1 VTSDPFA
8 DLQPAIQYHVLNS
21 LGWTRLRP
29 LQQES
34 IRPVLRGDDALL
46 IAPTAGGKTEAAMLP
61 LLSRMDAERW
71 YGLSV
76 VYVCPLRALLNNLEP
91 RLSLMAG
98 WLGRRV
104 ALWHGDVTDS
114 VKRRLAT
121 DPPDILLTTPESLE
135 GMLISGRV
143 DHTWAFGTLRTV
155 VVDELHAFAGDDRGW
170 HLLGVLSR
178 LSRVARHPL
187 QRIGLSATIGNPQM
201 LLDWLADGS
210 PHPRIVV
217 NPPSPEAAAPEIQLD
232 HAGSLQNAAIVIARL
247 HQGAKRLVFCD
258 SRAQAEKLAVALR
271 SYGVTTYVSHSSL
284 SADARRQ
291 TEAAFTTGSNCVIV
305 ATSTL
310 ELGIDIG
317 DLDHVIQIDAPG
329 TVASFLQRLGRTG
342 RRPGTARNALF
353 LTTRDET
360 LWAATALLLLWQRG
374 YVEPVIPPTLPRH
387 IVAQQILGLV
397 LQERQVVRADIQEW
411 LGGLADTPGVS
422 ETLCH
427 LIAEEFLIDL
437 GELITIGPRAEQEF
451 GRRFFRDLTSAFT
464 SEPSFTA
471 FSGREALG
479 ELPALV
485 LASRRPAG
493 PLTVL
498 LGGRSWT
505 VRQVDW
511 RARRV
516 SVEPSDR
523 PGFTHWAG
531 TGRVMSYPLARAHH
545 DVLTGSDPA
554 VGLSRRAREG
564 LADLRRRLSFA
575 DTDPSLHANTDPGG
589 ALRTYLVHTPGKAPI
604 WWTFAGHA
612 ANATLSD
619 GLPGLVDCDV
629 TVGPLRMR
637 MRPEITASQIR
648 VAIEDGRDRLI
659 ASVPSVDDQAVD
671 ALKFSAAVPRSLAVE
686 TVSRRLSDPG
696 GVSSTVDSVIWDV
709 RLTT

>member
-1 VTSDPFA
+1 MSSDPFA
-8 DLQPAIQYHVLNS
+8 DLRPAIQYHVLNS
-21 LGWTRLRP
+21 LGWARLRP

-34 IRPVLRGDDALL
+34 IRPVLGGDDALL
-46 IAPTAGGKTEAAMLP
+46 IAPTAGGKTEAVMLP

-71 YGLSV
+71 HGLSV

-91 RLSLMAG
+91 RLRLMAG

-104 ALWHGDVTDS
+104 AVWHGDVTAS
-114 VKRRLAT
+114 VKSRLAT

-143 DHTWAFGTLRTV
+143 DHTWAFGNLRAV

-178 LSRVARHPL
+178 LARVAGHPL
-187 QRIGLSATIGNPQM
+187 QRIGLSATIGNPHM

-217 NPPSPEAAAPEIQLD
+217 NPPSPEAALPEIQLD

-247 HQGAKRLVFCD
+247 HQGDKRLVFCD

-271 SYGVTTYVSHSSL
+271 GYGVTTYVSHSSL

-291 TEAAFTTGSNCVIV
+291 TEAAFATASNCVIV

-342 RRPGTARNALF
+342 RRPDTARNALF

-360 LWAATALLLLWQRG
+360 LWTAAALLLLWQRG
-374 YVEPVIPPTLPRH
+374 YVEPVTPPVLPRH
-387 IVAQQILGLV
+387 IVAQQIMGLV
-397 LQERQVVRADIQEW
+397 LQERQVVRADITAW

-422 ETLCH
+422 EVLQH
-427 LIAEEFLIDL
+427 LVAQEFLIDVAGL
-437 GELITIGPRAEQEF
+437 VSIGPRAEQEF

-464 SEPSFTA
+464 SEPSFRA
-471 FSGREALG
+471 FAGREALG
-479 ELPALV
+479 ELPALA
-485 LASRRPAG
+485 LASRRTGG

-511 RARRV
+511 RTRRV

-531 TGRVMSYPLARAHH
+531 TGRVMSHALARAHQN
-545 DVLTGSDPA
+545 VLVGSDPE
-554 VGLSRRAREG
+554 VGLSRRACDG
-564 LADLRRRLSFA
+564 LAALREKLSFTEA
-575 DTDPSLHANTDPGG
+575 AAKVDPNGASL
-589 ALRTYLVHTPGKAPI
+589 TYLVHMPGEAPS

-612 ANATLSD
+612 ANTTLSD
-619 GLPGLVDCDV
+619 ALPDLVDPDT
-629 TVGPLRMR
+629 TVGPLRLR
-637 MRPEITASQIR
+637 MRPSASASQIR
-648 VAIEDGRDRLI
+648 DAIDSDRDRLI
-659 ASVPSVDDQAVD
+659 ATAPSVDDQAVD

-686 TVSRRLSDPG
+686 TVSRRLSDPEG
-696 GVSSTVDSVIWDV
+696 MCSTIDSAISDV
-709 RLTT
+709 RLTI

>member
-1 VTSDPFA
+1 MTSDPFA
-8 DLQPAIQYHVLNS
+8 DLQSAIQYHVLNS
-21 LGWTRLRP
+21 LGWTGLRP

-34 IRPVLRGDDALL
+34 IRPVLRGADALL

-71 YGLSV
+71 HGLSV

-91 RLSLMAG
+91 RLSMMAG

-114 VKRRLAT
+114 VKRRLAV

-143 DHTWAFGTLRTV
+143 DHTWAFGTLRAAV
-155 VVDELHAFAGDDRGW
+155 IDELHAFAGDDRGW

-178 LSRVARHPL
+178 LSRVAGHPL
-187 QRIGLSATIGNPQM
+187 QRIGLSATIGNPQA
-201 LLDWLADGS
+201 LLEWLADGS
-210 PHPRIVV
+210 AHPRMVV

-247 HQGAKRLVFCD
+247 HHGAKRLVFCD
-258 SRAQAEKLAVALR
+258 SRAQAEKLALALR
-271 SYGVTTYVSHSSL
+271 GYGVTTYVSHSSL

-291 TEAAFTTGSNCVIV
+291 TEAAFATASNCVIV

-329 TVASFLQRLGRTG
+329 SVASFLQRLGRTG

-360 LWAATALLLLWQRG
+360 LWTAAALLLLWQRS
-374 YVEPVIPPTLPRH
+374 YVEPVTPPTLPRH

-411 LGGLADTPGVS
+411 LGSLADTPGVS
-422 ETLCH
+422 ETLRH
-427 LIAEEFLIDL
+427 LVAEEFLIDVD
-437 GELITIGPRAEQEF
+437 GLISIGPRTEQEF
-451 GRRFFRDLTSAFT
+451 GRRFFRDLTSTFT

-471 FSGREALG
+471 FAGREALG
-479 ELPALV
+479 ELPALT
-485 LASRRPAG
+485 LASRRLG
-493 PLTVL
+493 RPLTVL
-498 LGGRSWT
+498 LGGRSWM

-531 TGRVMSYPLARAHH
+531 TGRVMSYPLAQAHH
-545 DVLTGSDPA
+545 NVLTGSDPE

-564 LADLRRRLSFA
+564 LADLRGRLSFA
-575 DTDPSLHANTDPGG
+575 DADASIYASDVQGG
-589 ALRTYLVHTPGKAPI
+589 ALRTYLVHTPGEAPD

-612 ANATLSD
+612 ANTTLSD
-619 GLPGLVDCDV
+619 GLPSLIDSDV
-629 TVGPLRMR
+629 TVGPLRLR
-637 MRPEITASQIR
+637 MRPDITVGQIR
-648 VAIEDGRDRLI
+648 SALEEGHDRLI
-659 ASVPSVDDQAVD
+659 ASAPSVNDQAVD

-686 TVSRRLSDPG
+686 TVSRRLSDPS
-696 GVSSTVDSVIWDV
+696 GVCSTVDSVVWDV
-709 RLTT
+709 RLAT